1 MLSLKGKN
9 NGFSS
14 VYKILT
20 NQKIYKIYNKLAFS
34 IYFRDRQSEFKKLF
48 REVHNLKLS
57 VNHKVISRNIIEID
71 ELKSDQ
77 NLSIRRLFN
86 NNKLLKNFLKQIKKI
101 NSINKKVSS
110 RKIINE
116 IDNYVKHSSR
126 HQKINNKIGKLK
138 KYIEVYD
145 QNKICHGDLHLENI
159 FIKKNRFLFL
169 DWDYFILSSSGYDL
183 AMFAYLENLNEKQ
196 INKLSLY
203 SQVSMEEINH
213 YLPIC
218 QLLDYLYLSLIHKK
232 DNKQMKKLK
241 LKVYKFISNNL

>member
-14 VYKILT
+14 IYKILT

-126 HQKINNKIGKLK
+126 HQKINI
-138 KYIEVYD
+138 
-145 QNKICHGDLHLENI
+145 
-159 FIKKNRFLFL
+159 
-169 DWDYFILSSSGYDL
+169 
-183 AMFAYLENLNEKQ
+183 
-196 INKLSLY
+196 
-203 SQVSMEEINH
+203 
-213 YLPIC
+213 
-218 QLLDYLYLSLIHKK
+218 
-232 DNKQMKKLK
+232 
-241 LKVYKFISNNL
+241 

>member
-1 MLSLKGKN
+1 MLSFKGKN

-20 NQKIYKIYNKLAFS
+20 NHKIYKIYNKVAFS
-34 IYFRDRQSEFKKLF
+34 IFFRDRQSEFKKLF

-101 NSINKKVSS
+101 SSIDKKVSS

-116 IDNYVKHSSR
+116 IDNYVRHSTR
-126 HQKINNKIGKLK
+126 HQK
-138 KYIEVYD
+138 
-145 QNKICHGDLHLENI
+145 
-159 FIKKNRFLFL
+159 
-169 DWDYFILSSSGYDL
+169 
-183 AMFAYLENLNEKQ
+183 
-196 INKLSLY
+196 
-203 SQVSMEEINH
+203 
-213 YLPIC
+213 
-218 QLLDYLYLSLIHKK
+218 
-232 DNKQMKKLK
+232 
-241 LKVYKFISNNL
+241 

>member
-14 VYKILT
+14 IYKILT
-20 NQKIYKIYNKLAFS
+20 NQKIYKIYNKIAFS
-34 IYFRDRQSEFKKLF
+34 KYFRDRQSEFKKLF
-48 REVHNLKLS
+48 KEVHNLKLS

-159 FIKKNRFLFL
+159 FIKKIGSYFWIGIILYFL
-169 DWDYFILSSSGYDL
+169 
-183 AMFAYLENLNEKQ
+183 
-196 INKLSLY
+196 
-203 SQVSMEEINH
+203 
-213 YLPIC
+213 
-218 QLLDYLYLSLIHKK
+218 LLDMI
-232 DNKQMKKLK
+232 
-241 LKVYKFISNNL
+241 

>member
-14 VYKILT
+14 IYKILT
-20 NQKIYKIYNKLAFS
+20 NQKIYKIYNKIAFS
-34 IYFRDRQSEFKKLF
+34 KYFRDRQSEFKKLF
-48 REVHNLKLS
+48 KELHNLKLS

-86 NNKLLKNFLKQIKKI
+86 NNKLLKNFLKQVKKI

-116 IDNYVKHSSR
+116 IDNYVRNSSR
-126 HQKINNKIGKLK
+126 HHKINNNIGKLK

-169 DWDYFILSSSGYDL
+169 DWDYFVLSSSGYDL

-196 INKLSLY
+196 IKT
-203 SQVSMEEINH
+203 IN
-213 YLPIC
+213 
-218 QLLDYLYLSLIHKK
+218 LDDS
-232 DNKQMKKLK
+232 
-241 LKVYKFISNNL
+241 